1 MKFEVLKAMYE
12 SKQLTTAGLKRA
24 VVLGFIIADQYKQI
38 TGEDYSA

>member
-12 SKQLTTAGLKRA
+12 SKQLTLAGLKKS
-24 VVLGFIIADQYKQI
+24 VTLGFIGSNEYKQI